1 MSPVDNHDA
10 WNTANEAR
18 KTIAMALAAAYAH
31 GNFAEAASLAVRYRA
46 AEETM
51 NRLDRE
57 LREQ

>member
-10 WNTANEAR
+10 WNTANEKR
-18 KTIAMALAAAYAH
+18 KSYAMALAAAYVE
-31 GNFAEAASLAVRYRA
+31 GDTAEADRLAALYRA

-57 LREQ
+57 LRES